1 MLAEIRRL
9 RPDVEIVYAA
19 DDAAFPYG
27 RLSEAALV
35 ARVETVMARLIGEAE
50 PDIVVIAC
58 STASTLAL
66 AAAEGRLSAPAVRR
80 HRAGDQ
86 AGGGGVASRG

>member
-1 MLAEIRRL
+1 MAGSVK
-9 RPDVEIVYAA
+9 P
-19 DDAAFPYG
+19 
-27 RLSEAALV
+27 ALV
-35 ARVETVMARLIGEAE
+35 ARVETVMARLIGETE

-66 AAAEGRLSAPAVRR
+66 AALEGRLSASALRR

-86 AGGGGVASRG
+86 AGGGGVAVAD